1 MMKIKMF
8 KARLYLPI
16 IISSL
21 FAFVFFSCAGLGAVA
36 GIGAQ
41 IASSAGLIS
50 QNTADAIIISG
61 QAADKAFED
70 ITPEQEYYIGR
81 AVAAN
86 ILTTYKVYNGSPAL
100 TAYLNRIVNTITI
113 NSPRPEIYNGYHL
126 NILDSDEINAFA
138 TPGGHIFITRGLIA
152 CTDSEDALAGV
163 IAHEVGHILLQHSL
177 EAIKKSRNNQ
187 AFMTALVATGGAA
200 TNTDVKQLT
209 EVFNA
214 SIGEVLNTM
223 LNSGF
228 SRDQEFAADSAA
240 LELMAGSGY
249 EPTCLID
256 MLHSLEK
263 NQAGH
268 AGGFNKTHPTPGQR
282 IASAE
287 KSVSQYTVPDTTS
300 FRQARYKAVK

>member
-1 MMKIKMF
+1 MKLRTIK
-8 KARLYLPI
+8 LYLPI
-16 IISSL
+16 MISAL
-21 FAFVFFSCAGLGAVA
+21 VAVVFFSCAGIGAAA

-50 QNTADAIIISG
+50 QNTADAIIVSG
-61 QAADKAFED
+61 QAADKAFEN

-86 ILTTYKVYNGSPAL
+86 ILTTYKLYNGSPGL
-100 TAYLNRIVNTITI
+100 TAYLNRIANTITV
-113 NSPRPEIYNGYHL
+113 NSSRPEIYNGYHL

-152 CTDSEDALAGV
+152 CADSEDALAGV

-228 SRDQEFAADSAA
+228 SRDQEFAADSIA
-240 LELMAGSGY
+240 LSLMAGSGY
-249 EPTCLID
+249 EPSSLIE

-263 NQAGH
+263 NQASH
-268 AGGFNKTHPTPGQR
+268 AGGFNKTHPTPAQR

-287 KSVSQYTVPDTTS
+287 KSVSQYTVADTRS

>member
-1 MMKIKMF
+1 MKLRKIKLF
-8 KARLYLPI
+8 LPI

-21 FAFVFFSCAGLGAVA
+21 TAVVFFSCAGLGAVA

-61 QAADKAFED
+61 KAADKAFED

-100 TAYLNRIVNTITI
+100 TAYLNRIANTITV

-209 EVFNA
+209 DVFNA

-228 SRDQEFAADSAA
+228 SRDQEFAADTAA
-240 LELMAGSGY
+240 LELMANSGY
-249 EPTCLID
+249 EPSSLIE

-263 NQAGH
+263 NQASH
-268 AGGFNKTHPTPGQR
+268 AGGFNKTHPTPVQR
-282 IASAE
+282 VTSAE
-287 KSVSQYTVPDTTS
+287 KSIPLYNVQDTRS
-300 FRQARYKAVK
+300 FRQARYAAVK

>member
-1 MMKIKMF
+1 MKIKMF
-8 KARLYLPI
+8 KYLPI
-16 IISSL
+16 IVSSL
-21 FAFVFFSCAGLGAVA
+21 AAGLFFSCAGLGSAA

-41 IASSAGLIS
+41 IASSAGFID
-50 QNTADAIIISG
+50 QNTADAIAISG
-61 QAADKAFED
+61 KAADKAFED

-86 ILTTYKVYNGSPAL
+86 ILTTYKIYNGNPAL
-100 TAYLNRIVNTITI
+100 TAYLNRIANTITV
-113 NSPRPEIYNGYHL
+113 NSSRPEIYNGYHL

-240 LELMAGSGY
+240 LGLMASSGY
-249 EPTCLID
+249 EPSSLIA
-256 MLHSLEK
+256 MLQSLEK
-263 NQAGH
+263 NQASH
-268 AGGFNKTHPTPGQR
+268 AGGFNKTHPSPAQR
-282 IASAE
+282 IAGAE
-287 KSVSQYTVPDTTS
+287 KSVSQYKVADTRS
-300 FRQARYKAVK
+300 FRQARYKAAK